1 MTTIDCDICLS
12 PCNKTTKKQ
21 CTCLFCNGN
30 FCRACLQDCLLKD
43 TSIEIRCPGCKAIWN
58 RDVIDTLCTIVFRKG
73 PFKAHREKM
82 LLDVELARL
91 PEDQD
96 DAMRYQTAKKELAH
110 LDIEYTKARKIYE
123 ESDLNKSISIINN
136 AMNELW
142 YRMKYDYPKELLIVH
157 RANHPDIVFHECV
170 DCGRSQR
177 SFQSKLKTVHTYYR
191 EISNVN
197 YDLLCK
203 SPACIE
209 YQNAKHAYDRPQII
223 IMSYGRETVRSETV
237 KKVART
243 FLKGCPVADCRGFLS
258 TQWKCGLCDTKVCKE
273 CHEPTNEEHLCDPDK
288 VKSVALIEK
297 ETRPC
302 PKCASLIYK
311 VSGCDQ
317 MFCTECQTPF
327 SWVTGQIETGHIHN
341 PHYFEWAR
349 KNGTAIARA
358 PAGNLVCGM
367 DNNAIR
373 EALFAR
379 THWRVLDSDE
389 KKQNISLL
397 GRYQLIEHMR
407 HTIARR
413 RRTIDDIFT
422 EDSKRILRVQYLVKE
437 ITQEDWKKTLQEK
450 EQALHRERS
459 RYQLLEMYVNAC
471 NDIINTLLA
480 STSLDVLT
488 QLNTLLVFTMDQYE
502 SMNKR
507 LQTTAELRGVIQL
520 WSDPYWTAPEKV
532 VKKKKEPIVV
542 EEAEDSD

>member
-21 CTCLFCNGN
+21 CICLFCNGN

-43 TSIEIRCPGCKAIWN
+43 TSVDIRCPGCKAIWS
-58 RDVIDTLCTIVFRKG
+58 RDVIDTRCTIVFRKG
-73 PFKAHREKM
+73 PFKAHREKV

-96 DAMRYQTAKKELAH
+96 DAMRYQTARKESVRLQIESDKAYKLFIESH
-110 LDIEYTKARKIYE
+110 EYTSNQTINKAL
-123 ESDLNKSISIINN
+123 SDLHHK
-136 AMNELW
+136 
-142 YRMKYDYPKELLIVH
+142 MKYEHQHELGKIH
-157 RANHPDIVFHECV
+157 RTNGHESPFI
-170 DCGRSQR
+170 DCEECKRSHR
-177 SFQSKLKTVHTYYR
+177 IFQSKLKTVHTYFMKLYH
-191 EISNVN
+191 IYS
-197 YDLLCK
+197 DLMYN
-203 SPACIE
+203 SPAYYEHQRIRRLFLPI
-209 YQNAKHAYDRPQII
+209 HTLLH
-223 IMSYGRETVRSETV
+223 SYGREIETTETAV

-258 TQWKCGLCDTKVCKE
+258 TQWKCGLCETKVCKD
-273 CHEPTNEEHLCDPDK
+273 CHEPTTEDHLCDPDK
-288 VKSVALIEK
+288 VKSVELIEK

-327 SWVTGQIETGHIHN
+327 SWKTGQIETGHIHN

-349 KNGTAIARA
+349 KNGTTIPRA
-358 PAGNLVCGM
+358 GAGILVCGM

-379 THWRVLDSDE
+379 THWRIPDSDE
-389 KKQNISLL
+389 KKQNDALRS
-397 GRYQLIEHMR
+397 RYQLIEHMR
-407 HTIARR
+407 HRVIERR
-413 RRTIDDIFT
+413 RMIDDIFT
-422 EDSKRILRVQYLVKE
+422 EDSKRALRVQYLVKE
-437 ITQEDWKKTLQEK
+437 ITQEDWKKILQEK
-450 EQALHRERS
+450 EHTLHRERS

-471 NDIINTLLA
+471 YDIMNTFLA

-488 QLNTLLVFTMDQYE
+488 QLNALLVFTMDQYD

-507 LQTTAELRGVIQL
+507 LQTTAELRGIIQL
-520 WSDPYWTAPEKV
+520 WNDPYWTAPEKV
-532 VKKKKEPIVV
+532 SKKKKEPIVV
-542 EEAEDSD
+542 EEAEEA